1 MGLAGAFDRELC
13 VGGVTGVGDFDI
25 KEEREGIVEGAISV
39 SLEII
44 VLVTGWPG

>member
-1 MGLAGAFDRELC
+1 MLEVLQ
-13 VGGVTGVGDFDI
+13 VLEI
-25 KEEREGIVEGAISV
+25 REGIVEGAISV